1 MDSPAS
7 EVVQP
12 DWMQGFQPKPP
23 SGNPSWTPG
32 CKSLNPKGRPK
43 GIVDKRTKVT
53 QTLLDDAPAIARRV
67 IDSALEGDMQAASL
81 VLSRIAPVLKAQS
94 EPVQFDFDPAAPIT
108 SQIEAVLAGIAGG
121 AVPVD
126 VGKQIIDAIGTLSN
140 ARAVESL
147 EERIV
152 ILEAKQV

>member
-1 MDSPAS
+1 MTDSLDQGLTPA
-7 EVVQP
+7 P
-12 DWMQGFQPKPP
+12 GRWFKGMP
-23 SGNPSWTPG
+23 SPCPT
-32 CKSLNPKGRPK
+32 GRPK
-43 GIVDKRTKVT
+43 GILDKRSRVTKA
-53 QTLLDDAPAIARRV
+53 LMEDAPAVARV
-67 IDSALEGDMQAASL
+67 VLDAAKDGDIQAAAL
-81 VLSRIAPVLKAQS
+81 VLARVAPVLKAQS

-152 ILEAKQV
+152 ILEARSV